1 MKYDIST
8 YDTKDAIADDRNH
21 LWHHISQHKVLEEK
35 DPLMIVEGK
44 GMRVWDANGK
54 EHLDAVSGAALFNKT
69 DAALFRRTD
78 AALFRKADGA
88 LFRKTDAARFRWTDA
103 ALFRGLM
110 LLSS

>member
-44 GMRVWDANGK
+44 GMRVWDSHPRVYLPIEDEG
-54 EHLDAVSGAALFNKT
+54 EVQCPYCGATYSLV
-69 DAALFRRTD
+69 D
-78 AALFRKADGA
+78 
-88 LFRKTDAARFRWTDA
+88 
-103 ALFRGLM
+103 
-110 LLSS
+110 